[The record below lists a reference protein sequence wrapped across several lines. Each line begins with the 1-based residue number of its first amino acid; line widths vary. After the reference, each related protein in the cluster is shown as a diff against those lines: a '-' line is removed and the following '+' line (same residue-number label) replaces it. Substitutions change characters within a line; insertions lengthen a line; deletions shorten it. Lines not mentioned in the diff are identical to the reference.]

1 VGEARMKHSICASM
15 ILLSIVILIFSMI
28 ILTEKSAPIGVSMFL
43 IAISIIMFGF
53 WVGEWENA
61 K

>member
-1 VGEARMKHSICASM
+1 
-15 ILLSIVILIFSMI
+15 LIFSMI